1 MIGLFDVNE
10 KVVQVK
16 NKDFLSQHSLFF
28 SHGSFSGISIFPQ
41 IAFLLARFPFLFLAG
56 LLHICFGVWFG
67 NVPLFLL
74 TSPLIEARV
83 SIRHPIFHFSVKHT
97 Q

>member
-41 IAFLLARFPFLFLAG
+41 IAFLLACQQMKMSETRNN
-56 LLHICFGVWFG
+56 G
-67 NVPLFLL
+67 NREIIFSKKDFLL
-74 TSPLIEARV
+74 VYFKRDSY
-83 SIRHPIFHFSVKHT
+83 K
-97 Q
+97 